1 MERYIASVF
10 FYPLVLGVL
19 LTEVIRAEDLVFYR
33 NHGELYYVNFDHPR
47 YESILSTVPNS
58 KFLSVYGTE
67 QGLYVVYSSKHDSP
81 TNNEAVIVK
90 YLEPPTLTAENN
102 QPVLIKE
109 LGQGDKV
116 YHSAYSY
123 KCLLLVMLSFSTN
136 EMITYEVLRG
146 SRVLDTVVL
155 SRTNLDEAALRDV
168 PSTRS
173 DSILLDRIISSDLS
187 GIDGVNTSNAPCSP
201 FEVTQL
207 ACYNMGIYIDGVLQ
221 NTMEVNY
228 TSDVVLNTDDTII
241 SHLSDISN
249 VSNGKFVLRAEVFVV
264 NSRYERLNREYY
276 YLLLC
281 DVSGI
286 ILKKVLMPRQGP
298 NVDGL
303 AFLSW

>member
-1 MERYIASVF
+1 MERYIASIF

-19 LTEVIRAEDLVFYR
+19 LTGVIRAEDLVFYR
-33 NHGELYYVNFDHPR
+33 KHGELHYVNFDHPR
-47 YESILSTVPNS
+47 YESILSMVSNG

-67 QGLYVVYSSKHDSP
+67 QGLYVVYSTKHDSSAR
-81 TNNEAVIVK
+81 NDAVIVK
-90 YLEPPTLTAENN
+90 YLEPPTLTGENN

-109 LGQGDKV
+109 LGQGYDV
-116 YHSAYSY
+116 YHSGYRY

-155 SRTNLDEAALRDV
+155 SRSNLDEAALRDV

-173 DSILLDRIISSDLS
+173 DSILLDRIISFDQS
-187 GIDGVNTSNAPCSP
+187 GIDGLYASNAPCSP

-207 ACYNMGIYIDGVLQ
+207 ACYNMGIFIDGVLQ

-228 TSDVVLNTDDTII
+228 TSDVVLNKDDTII

-249 VSNGKFVLRAEVFVV
+249 VSNGKFVMRAEVFVV

-281 DVSGI
+281 DVSGVM
-286 ILKKVLMPRQGP
+286 LKKILMPHQGP

>member
-10 FYPLVLGVL
+10 FYTLVLGVL
-19 LTEVIRAEDLVFYR
+19 LTRVVRSEDLVFYR
-33 NHGELYYVNFDHPR
+33 DHGELHYVNFDHPR
-47 YESILSTVPNS
+47 YESNLSIEPTV
-58 KFLSVYGTE
+58 KFLSVYGTG
-67 QGLYVVYSSKHDSP
+67 QGLYVVYSREQDSSAK
-81 TNNEAVIVK
+81 NDSVIVK

-102 QPVLIKE
+102 QPVLTKSIE
-109 LGQGDKV
+109 QGDRIFV
-116 YHSAYSY
+116 DTYRY
-123 KCLLLVMLSFSTN
+123 KCLLLVWISRENNGKTK
-136 EMITYEVLRG
+136 YAVLRG
-146 SRVLDTVVL
+146 SRILDTVVL
-155 SRTNLDEAALRDV
+155 SRLSLDEAALRYI

-187 GIDGVNTSNAPCSP
+187 GVDGVNASNAPCSP

-207 ACYNMGIYIDGVLQ
+207 ACYNMGIFIDGVLQ
-221 NTMEVNY
+221 NAMEVNY
-228 TSDVVLNTDDTII
+228 TSDVVLNKDDTII

-249 VSNGKFVLRAEVFVV
+249 VSNGKFVMRAEVFVV

-286 ILKKVLMPRQGP
+286 ILKKILMPHQGP

>member
-1 MERYIASVF
+1 MCQHIAHIIF
-10 FYPLVLGVL
+10 GFLVIGIMHPSTVQA
-19 LTEVIRAEDLVFYR
+19 TDLVFYIE
-33 NHGELYYVNFDHPR
+33 NDKPYYVDFDHPR
-47 YESILSTVPNS
+47 YESILSMVPNG
-58 KFLSVYGTE
+58 KFFSVYGTG
-67 QGLYVVYSSKHDSP
+67 QGLYVVYSREQDSSAK
-81 TNNEAVIVK
+81 NDSVIVK

-102 QPVLIKE
+102 QPVLTKSIE
-109 LGQGDKV
+109 QGDRIFV
-116 YHSAYSY
+116 DTYRY
-123 KCLLLVMLSFSTN
+123 KCLLLVWMSRENNGKTK
-136 EMITYEVLRG
+136 YAVLRG
-146 SRVLDTVVL
+146 SRILDTVVL
-155 SRTNLDEAALRDV
+155 SRLSLDEAALRYI

-173 DSILLDRIISSDLS
+173 DSILLDRIISSDQS
-187 GIDGVNTSNAPCSP
+187 GIDGVNASNAPCSP

-207 ACYNMGIYIDGVLQ
+207 ACYNMGIFIDGVLQ

-228 TSDVVLNTDDTII
+228 TSDVVLNKDDTII

-249 VSNGKFVLRAEVFVV
+249 VSNGKFVMRAEVFVV

-286 ILKKVLMPRQGP
+286 ILKKILMPHQGP